1 MHSKK
6 VLPKGLRQK
15 RNADNPAVS
24 LLIATEHSQE
34 LEGISEMP
42 EENLSNAKVPR
53 KNSPLKKMGSTYSVA
68 KGGGNIDSLEQSILN
83 GQSMG

>member
-42 EENLSNAKVPR
+42 EENLSNAKVS
-53 KNSPLKKMGSTYSVA
+53 KVAMKKMGSTYSVA